1 MRIAVLGAGG
11 TMGPAIVRDLS
22 GARGVD
28 GLTLLDLDG
37 DKARAVA
44 DRHGGGIATG
54 ASVDA
59 RDRQALTLAVEEHA
73 LVLNA
78 AAYRC
83 NLEAMDAALAVRAN
97 YVDLGGLFHLTRRQ
111 LRLDDA
117 FAQAG
122 LVAILGCGAGP
133 GKTNV
138 MAARA
143 ARELQR
149 VDTIRCASAGVDE
162 DPPSGGLAV
171 PYALPTLL
179 DELTEPAVVVRGG
192 QEIALDPLTP
202 GGTVEFPAP
211 IGTRQTIHTLH
222 SEVATL
228 PSSLGAADCDFRLA
242 LAPAVEAALREV
254 VARRTPARDVV
265 TVPPSPRTWSA
276 QHVSVQ
282 GPRRDDGVPVTVTLC
297 ALTRPHEGW
306 GIGGG
311 IVSTAAVASATARLL
326 ALGALGPV
334 AGVMPAERALTPEL
348 LFPEL
353 GARGCTITMSIAT
366 ETTTTNEVLT
376 P

>member
-1 MRIAVLGAGG
+1 VRIAVLGAGG

-22 GARGVD
+22 DAPGVD

-44 DRHGGGIATG
+44 ERHGGGIATG

-78 AAYRC
+78 ASYRC

-97 YVDLGGLFHLTRRQ
+97 YLDLGGLFHLTRRQ
-111 LRLDDA
+111 LALDDA
-117 FAQAG
+117 FREAG

-143 ARELQR
+143 ARELAR
-149 VDTIRCASAGVDE
+149 VDEIRCASAGFDE
-162 DPPSGGLAV
+162 EPPTDGLAV
-171 PYALPTLL
+171 PYALQTLL
-179 DELTEPAVVVRGG
+179 DELTEPPVVLRDGHEV
-192 QEIALDPLTP
+192 ALDPLTS
-202 GGTVEFPAP
+202 GGIVDFPEP
-211 IGTRQTIHTLH
+211 IGPRQTLHTLH
-222 SEVATL
+222 SEVATR
-228 PSSLGAADCDFRLA
+228 PASLGAAACDFRLA
-242 LAPAVEAALREV
+242 LAPAVEAALRQ
-254 VARRTPARDVV
+254 VAAAGTPAAQVR
-265 TVPPSPRTWSA
+265 TVPPSARTWSA
-276 QHVSVQ
+276 QHVTVR
-282 GPRRDDGVPVTVTLC
+282 GPRREDGVPVTVTVC

-311 IVSTAAVASATARLL
+311 IVSTATVASATARLL
-326 ALGALGPV
+326 ARGALGAV
-334 AGVMPAERALTPEL
+334 AGVLPAERVLTPEL

-353 GARGCTITMSIAT
+353 EARGCTITMSID
-366 ETTTTNEVLT
+366 TTNEVLT

>member
-22 GARGVD
+22 DAPGVD

-37 DKARAVA
+37 DRARAVA
-44 DRHGGGIATG
+44 AEHGGGIATG

-73 LVLNA
+73 LVVNA
-78 AAYRC
+78 ASYRC

-97 YVDLGGLFHLTRRQ
+97 YLDLGGLFHLTRRQ
-111 LRLDDA
+111 LALDAA
-117 FAQAG
+117 FADAG

-149 VDTIRCASAGVDE
+149 VDAIRCASAGHDE
-162 DPPSGGLAV
+162 APPAGGLAV
-171 PYALPTLL
+171 PYALQTLL
-179 DELTEPAVVVRGG
+179 DELTEPPVVVGDGEALALAPLADGG
-192 QEIALDPLTP
+192 IVD
-202 GGTVEFPAP
+202 FPAP
-211 IGTRQTIHTLH
+211 IGRRPTLHTLH

-228 PSSLGAADCDFRLA
+228 PGSLGARDCDFRLA

-254 VARRTPARDVV
+254 VASGTPAAEVV
-265 TVPPSPRTWSA
+265 TVPPSSRTWSA
-276 QHVSVQ
+276 QHVAVS
-282 GPRRDDGVPVTVTLC
+282 GPRLRDGVPVTVTVC
-297 ALTRPHEGW
+297 AVTRPHAGW

-311 IVSTAAVASATARLL
+311 AVSTATVASATARLL
-326 ALGALGPV
+326 ARGALGPV
-334 AGVMPAERALTPEL
+334 AGVLPVERVLTPEL

-353 GARGCTITMSIAT
+353 EARGCSFSITID
-366 ETTTTNEVLT
+366 TTNEVLT